1 MNKKPGFQVKL
12 GGEEIMY
19 IIILVLVFG
28 FILFMPNIYKLISK
42 VKTGNLFNKKDTPI
56 VENNNQNNENS
67 NANIENDGTT
77 LVCTKMDSTVDGN
90 FVDEYIFYYENDKL
104 QKIENNKNYDAISDE
119 YLNYAYSKQSLF
131 DSMNKLYKDVPG
143 FSYNLVS
150 EARTLTATFLYDLN
164 LLNPENLYSNYDD
177 LSIYLYVTQDYDI
190 EETKNVYESKE
201 YNCR

>member
-42 VKTGNLFNKKDTPI
+42 VKTGNLFNRKDTPI

-164 LLNPENLYSNYDD
+164 LLNPENLYSNDDD

-190 EETKNVYESKE
+190 EETKKVYESKE

>member
-19 IIILVLVFG
+19 IVILVLVFG

-42 VKTGNLFNKKDTPI
+42 AKTGNLFNKKDTPI

-77 LVCTKMDSTVDGN
+77 LVCTKMDSTADGN
-90 FVDEYIFYYENDKL
+90 FVDEYIFYYENNKL
-104 QKIENNKNYDAISDE
+104 QKIENKKNYDAISDE

-131 DSMNKLYKDVPG
+131 DGMNKLYKDVPG

-164 LLNPENLYSNYDD
+164 LLNPENLYSNDDD